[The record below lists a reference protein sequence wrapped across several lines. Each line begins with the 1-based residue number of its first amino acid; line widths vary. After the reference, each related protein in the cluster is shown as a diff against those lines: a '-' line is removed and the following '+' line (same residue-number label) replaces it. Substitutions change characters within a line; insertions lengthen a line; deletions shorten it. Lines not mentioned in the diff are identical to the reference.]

1 MAQRRL
7 VLVRED
13 RLGHWLEQRHEA
25 LQGVGQ
31 RPRRDRKPLGA
42 QPRGNAVQGAQAETT
57 YIQHTV
63 IAT

>member
-7 VLVRED
+7 VLMRED
-13 RLGHWLEQRHEA
+13 RLGHRLEQRHEA
-25 LQGVGQ
+25 LQSVGQ
-31 RPRRDRKPLGA
+31 RPGRDRQPLVG
-42 QPRGNAVQGAQAETT
+42 QPRGNAVQGPEAETT